1 VSEGNAARPFRIGV
15 VSDTH
20 GEVPET
26 VLEAFEGVDAIVHAG
41 DCGTGHVLDL
51 LEAIAP
57 VTAVCGNCDL
67 PGALPCPHVA
77 NVVLGGVR
85 VVVAHRERDLAGS
98 LDPATAGARVAI
110 IGHSHVAAIGERD
123 GVLWVNPGSAAF
135 PREGQP
141 PSVAIISVTAGGG
154 VSAEIVPLG

>member
-1 VSEGNAARPFRIGV
+1 MSEKAPGAPFLIGV

-20 GEVPET
+20 GEVPDSA
-26 VLEAFEGVDAIVHAG
+26 LEALQGVDAIVHAG
-41 DCGTGHVLDL
+41 DCGTGYVIEA

-110 IGHSHVAAIGERD
+110 TGHSHVAAIGERD
-123 GVLWVNPGSAAF
+123 GVMWVNPGSPAF
-135 PREGQP
+135 PRNAQP
-141 PSVAIISVTAGGG
+141 PSVAIISVAADGE
-154 VSAEIVPLG
+154 VSARVVPLN

>member
-1 VSEGNAARPFRIGV
+1 MSDEPTGLPFRIGV
-15 VSDTH
+15 ISDTH
-20 GEVPET
+20 GGVPDA
-26 VLEAFEGVDAIVHAG
+26 VLDVFAGVDAIVHAG
-41 DCGTGHVLDL
+41 DCGPGYEAEV

-110 IGHSHVAAIGERD
+110 TGHSHVAAIGERD
-123 GVLWVNPGSAAF
+123 GVMWVNPGSPAF
-135 PREGQP
+135 PRNAQP
-141 PSVAIISVTAGGG
+141 PSVAIISVAADGE
-154 VSAEIVPLG
+154 VSAKVVPLS